1 MSARELK
8 RIQATHGFAVASH
21 NTRTGRRSVVYQ
33 QIDTTPPPPPPQT
46 PKPVKK
52 KKWKRANPY
61 LGPSGPFSRKARWSK
76 AKKARKLNLEDVKTT
91 EEESASDASLPLAD
105 PFAGC

>member
-46 PKPVKK
+46 PKKK
-52 KKWKRANPY
+52 TKRRLNPY
-61 LGPSGPFSRKARWSK
+61 AGPSGKFSRKARWSK
-76 AKKARKLNLEDVKTT
+76 AKRPRKLNLEDVKTT
-91 EEESASDASLPLAD
+91 EEESASDTSPPLPDCLI
-105 PFAGC
+105 GS

>member
-52 KKWKRANPY
+52 KKRPNPY
-61 LGPSGPFSRKARWSK
+61 SGPSGQFSRKAKWSK
-76 AKKARKLNLEDVKTT
+76 AKKPRKLDLEDVNDS
-91 EEESASDASLPLAD
+91 ESAYVSPSLFDPLV
-105 PFAGC
+105 GC